1 MDPLVE
7 LDHVSK
13 SYETKAAVRDLSLKI
28 EAGSMFGLL
37 GPNGAGKTS
46 TIRMMIG
53 ITLPD
58 AGKVSLFGKPFSN
71 ETLKRVGYLPEERG
85 LYKKMK
91 VIDQLVFLAELHGLS
106 EARARARSIAWCER
120 GGIT

>member
-1 MDPLVE
+1 MEVLVE
-7 LDHVSK
+7 LERVSK
-13 SYETKAAVRDLSLKI
+13 SYEEKAAVRDLTLKI

-46 TIRMMIG
+46 TIRMIVG

-58 AGKVSLFGKPFSN
+58 AGKVTLFNKPWASASLA
-71 ETLKRVGYLPEERG
+71 RVGYLPEERG

-91 VIDQLVFLAELHGLS
+91 VIDQLVFLGQLHGLS